1 MVAYDGAVRSNLPRS
16 RDQRLSTAL
25 GFGPLL
31 ARPRRGL
38 SIHPMLEVM
47 DSQKAG
53 ARAGTPA
60 CDFKPA
66 FYSLTGLV

>member
-1 MVAYDGAVRSNLPRS
+1 M
-16 RDQRLSTAL
+16 AL

-38 SIHPMLEVM
+38 SVHPMPEVL

-60 CDFKPA
+60 
-66 FYSLTGLV
+66 L